1 MKIVV
6 TGGTGF
12 IGRPLVDELARL
24 GHEVVVLSRTADRD
38 PRPSVRFVR
47 MGCAF
52 GGTLASRASVDG
64 CRREFSRRTDR

>member
-24 GHEVVVLSRTADRD
+24 GHEVVVLSRTGRPRSSAVRQVCRNGMRVRWD
-38 PRPSVRFVR
+38 PGKPSFCPR
-47 MGCAF
+47 MP
-52 GGTLASRASVDG
+52 S
-64 CRREFSRRTDR
+64 